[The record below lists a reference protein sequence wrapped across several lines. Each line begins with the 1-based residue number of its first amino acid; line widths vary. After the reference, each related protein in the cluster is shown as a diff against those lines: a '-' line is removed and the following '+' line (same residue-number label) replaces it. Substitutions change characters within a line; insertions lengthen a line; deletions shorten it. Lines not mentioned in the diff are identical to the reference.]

1 MQMVDLERLK
11 GGYDPSLLFKG
22 GVSNLWI
29 QGVTPGGGGYGFQ
42 YHLIKA
48 WE

>member
-1 MQMVDLERLK
+1 MQMVDLERWK
-11 GGYDPSLLFKG
+11 GGYDLSPPLEG